1 MRIVKF
7 YRKPDKE
14 DKRMIMNPNI
24 SNKEKF
30 PLYALALTKKDA
42 KRFKEERD
50 MDKFIIVKDNIDE
63 SEKERYF
70 ESINKHPDLRQAVLT
85 PMKLSTIV
93 DKYTEKARK
102 VEVELMMTE
111 TEYREVH
118 NGDIDENVE
127 IVSPLWW
134 TCWDS
139 RGVRALKQKY
149 IDALDVMDFST
160 IQRFNL
166 NDKFINGQ
174 NAMNDMDDWS
184 FPDWNWDELA
194 VFLYRN
200 GWSFK

>member
-14 DKRMIMNPNI
+14 DKRVIMNPDI
-24 SNKEKF
+24 SNREKF

-50 MDKFIIVKDNIDE
+50 IDKFIIVKDNIDD
-63 SEKERYF
+63 SEKGRYF

-102 VEVELMMTE
+102 VEVELIMTE
-111 TEYREVH
+111 TEYREIH
-118 NGDIDENVE
+118 NGDIEENVE

-160 IQRFNL
+160 IQHFTL

-174 NAMNDMDDWS
+174 NAMDDMNDWS